1 MEIAARNQKNTLF
14 NTPNFFQRNREIML
28 HVAFAKFEQNPKLRR
43 WLLETDRARPDS
55 PIFHTDLNDFWGLG
69 PVQEDGQ
76 HRGKNW
82 NGKILMLV
90 RRKLRLDAGA
100 GGSSGRTKTVEL
112 TAPAAARLPRDPFP
126 PLGPPEEDEAQGVT
140 MRRSF
145 KYLGESMRRFS
156 VTPLTKGTL
165 IAQRYR
171 VVDHLVTGHD
181 PSLRISLCIEKSC
194 FCIGYIGFSS
204 LVVPSLW
211 LT

>member
-1 MEIAARNQKNTLF
+1 MVPFPFSAIVAQDELKLALQLVVTDPDLGGVLVFGERGTGKSTAVRALAAL
-14 NTPNFFQRNREIML
+14 L
-28 HVAFAKFEQNPKLRR
+28 PKM
-43 WLLETDRARPDS
+43 RA
-55 PIFHTDLNDFWGLG
+55 
-69 PVQEDGQ
+69 
-76 HRGKNW
+76 
-82 NGKILMLV
+82 
-90 RRKLRLDAGA
+90 
-100 GGSSGRTKTVEL
+100 VEGCVYHCDP
-112 TAPAAARLPRDPFP
+112 APAAARLPRDPFP

-181 PSLRISLCIEKSC
+181 PSLHISLCIEKSC